1 LGLTPDCHNDP
12 NPAIPFFRRTGK
24 PYVRRGRKQRGKEME
39 MNAEQLFRKFLAD
52 ESGQDLIEY
61 ALVAALIGLGS
72 VAALSNLSNTLA
84 NALGGVGNA
93 LNNSTA

>member
-1 LGLTPDCHNDP
+1 MKNEE
-12 NPAIPFFRRTGK
+12 K
-24 PYVRRGRKQRGKEME
+24 P
-39 MNAEQLFRKFLAD
+39 FRKFLTD

-72 VAALSNLSNTLA
+72 VAALSSLSNTLA

>member
-1 LGLTPDCHNDP
+1 MM
-12 NPAIPFFRRTGK
+12 
-24 PYVRRGRKQRGKEME
+24 KED
-39 MNAEQLFRKFLAD
+39 AEQLFRAFLAD

-72 VAALSNLSNTLA
+72 VAALSTLSNTLA